1 MRPGL
6 SKTGRALPVLSP
18 SLSEDCILTL
28 FFFFSYL
35 SLFLSLSLSVLM
47 SWESEW
53 DPHVENS

>member
-6 SKTGRALPVLSP
+6 SKTVGALPVLSP
-18 SLSEDCILTL
+18 SLSEDCILAL
-28 FFFFSYL
+28 FIFSYL
-35 SLFLSLSLSVLM
+35 SLFLSLPLSVLM